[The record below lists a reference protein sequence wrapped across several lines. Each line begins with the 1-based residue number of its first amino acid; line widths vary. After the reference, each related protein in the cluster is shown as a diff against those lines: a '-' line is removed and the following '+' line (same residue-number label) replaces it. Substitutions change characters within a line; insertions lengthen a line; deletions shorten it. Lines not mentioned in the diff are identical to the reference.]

1 MDFFSSIALA
11 FKQDGIW
18 MWTIFFAQIAS
29 LAIIVERVSALYLGR
44 TLNQKDLAFDFEEDI
59 KKGRLEKVLERAKR
73 VGGMNPLAEVV
84 VAGTH
89 AAMNMGGK
97 EEIQA
102 RMDEVLIHENSKLE
116 KRTGFLAMIGNV
128 ATLLGLLGTIVGM
141 IHSFKSVANEDTMT
155 KASMLSAGISTA
167 MHATAYGLI
176 VAIPALVMYSVL
188 QNRSNQISE
197 DLNQGALKVFNWL
210 SYNYESIPHKKQ
222 KFEV

>member
-1 MDFFSSIALA
+1 MEFIGSITEA

-18 MWTIFFAQIAS
+18 MWTIMFAQIAS
-29 LAIIVERVSALYLGR
+29 IAIIIERVMALYMGR
-44 TLNQKDLAFDFEEDI
+44 TVNQKDLAYDFEEDI
-59 KKGRLEKVLERAKR
+59 KKGRLDKVVEKAKR
-73 VGGMNPLAEVV
+73 LGGSHPLAEVV
-84 VAGTH
+84 IAGTH
-89 AAMNMGGK
+89 AAQNMGGK
-97 EEIQA
+97 DEIQA

-141 IHSFKSVANEDTMT
+141 IHSFRSVANEDAMA
-155 KASMLSAGISTA
+155 KAAMLSAGISTA

-176 VAIPALVMYSVL
+176 VAIPALVMFSVL
-188 QNRSNQISE
+188 QNRAQTISE

-210 SYNYESIPHKKQ
+210 SYSYESVPQKKT

>member
-1 MDFFSSIALA
+1 MDFISSIALA

-29 LAIIVERVSALYLGR
+29 LAIIFERVSALYFGR
-44 TLNQKDLAFDFEEDI
+44 SISQKDLAFEFEEDI
-59 KKGRLEKVLERAKR
+59 KKGRLEKVLEKAKR
-73 VGGMNPLAEVV
+73 VGGSNPISSVV
-84 VAGTH
+84 IAGTQ
-89 AAMNMGGK
+89 AALNMGGK

-102 RMDEVLIHENSKLE
+102 RMDEVLIHENSKIE

-141 IHSFKSVANEDTMT
+141 INSFKSVASEDAIT
-155 KASMLSAGISTA
+155 KANLLSSGIATA

-188 QNRSNQISE
+188 QNRAQQISE
-197 DLNQGALKVFNWL
+197 DLNQGSLKVFNWL
-210 SYNYESIPHKKQ
+210 SYSYESVPQKKA

>member
-1 MDFFSSIALA
+1 MELLSSIALA

-29 LAIIVERVSALYLGR
+29 IAIIFERVSALYLGR
-44 TLNQKDLAFDFEEDI
+44 SLNQKQLAFDFEEDI
-59 KKGRLEKVLERAKR
+59 KKGRLEKVLDKAKR
-73 VGGMNPLAEVV
+73 VGGSNPLSEVV
-84 VAGTH
+84 IAGTQ
-89 AAMNMGGK
+89 AALSMGGK
-97 EEIQA
+97 DEIQA
-102 RMDEVLIHENSKLE
+102 RMDEILIHENSKLE

-141 IHSFKSVANEDTMT
+141 IHSFRSVASEDAMI
-155 KASMLSAGISTA
+155 KANLLSAGIATA

-188 QNRSNQISE
+188 QNRSQHISE

-210 SYNYESIPHKKQ
+210 SYSYESIPHKKA
-222 KFEV
+222 KFEN

>member
-1 MDFFSSIALA
+1 MDFFSSVALA

-18 MWTIFFAQIAS
+18 MWTIFIAQIAS
-29 LAIIVERVSALYLGR
+29 LAIIFERVSALYFGR

-59 KKGRLEKVLERAKR
+59 KKGRLDKVLEKARR
-73 VGGMNPLAEVV
+73 VSGMNPLSEVV
-84 VAGTH
+84 AAGTQ
-89 AAMNMGGK
+89 AAINMGGK

-141 IHSFKSVANEDTMT
+141 IHSFKSVANEDTLT
-155 KASMLSAGISTA
+155 KANMLSAGISTA

-210 SYNYESIPHKKQ
+210 SYNYESIPQKKA
-222 KFEV
+222 KLEV